1 MLVEIEGERARVFAG
16 LAMRMRLL
24 QILGPVRA
32 LRMAQAVARMGGPV
46 LGVDWGR
53 RDFLRR
59 AGGALLG
66 LLTLQG
72 PGAPLRSG
80 TAGPPIPSQSRP
92 PSRRR
97 VQRGE
102 PIYEA
107 LFRRAQTQFRPERW
121 NAEPDWNEVW
131 LYTFEQGSAL
141 VTSLSTSGPS
151 HRFLTAPAR
160 GEEILTLYVAEIEW
174 RGGSTTSARMRLYDL
189 RGKMLLDIELENG
202 RARRQ
207 APVQSSKAPGHA
219 KDVARPKQDVCC
231 NWLALN
237 FCIDGV
243 TIGCVGCCFAN
254 PALFAACLATGT
266 AACFA
271 ANCWFC

>member
-1 MLVEIEGERARVFAG
+1 MLLEIEGGQVRVFTG
-16 LAMRMRLL
+16 LAMRMRLM
-24 QILGPVRA
+24 QVLGPVRA
-32 LRMAQAVARMGGPV
+32 LRVAQAVARMGGPV

-151 HRFLTAPAR
+151 HRFLTAPVR
-160 GEEILTLYVAEIEW
+160 GQEILTLYVAEIEW

-189 RGKMLLDIELENG
+189 RGKMLLDAELENG
-202 RARRQ
+202 RPVAVRPASARR
-207 APVQSSKAPGHA
+207 SGRSPGHSA
-219 KDVARPKQDVCC
+219 PLRDVCC
-231 NWLALN
+231 DWARLWA
-237 FCIDGV
+237 CISAG
-243 TIGCVGCCFAN
+243 TIPCTLSSFGN
-254 PALFAACLATGT
+254 PAALAACLAAIT
-266 AACFA
+266 AGCMA
-271 ANCWFC
+271 ALCWFC

>member
-1 MLVEIEGERARVFAG
+1 MLLEVEGERVRIFAG
-16 LAMRMRLL
+16 LSLRARLV
-24 QILGPVRA
+24 QVLGPVRA

-72 PGAPLRSG
+72 LEAPFRSG
-80 TAGPPIPSQSRP
+80 AAGPPIPSPSGQ

-102 PIYEA
+102 PIDEA
-107 LFRRAQTQFRPERW
+107 LFRRAQAQFRPERW

-131 LYTFEQGSAL
+131 LYTSEQGSAL
-141 VTSLSTSGPS
+141 VTPLSASGPS
-151 HRFLTAPAR
+151 HRFLTAPVR
-160 GEEILTLYVAEIEW
+160 GEEILALYVAEIEW

-189 RGKMLLDIELENG
+189 RGKVLLDAELENG
-202 RARRQ
+202 HPVAVRPASARR
-207 APVQSSKAPGHA
+207 SGRSPGHSA
-219 KDVARPKQDVCC
+219 PLRDVCC
-231 NWLALN
+231 DWARLWA
-237 FCIDGV
+237 CISAG
-243 TIGCVGCCFAN
+243 TIPCTLSFFGN
-254 PALFAACLATGT
+254 PPALAACIAAVT
-266 AACFA
+266 AGCMA
-271 ANCWFC
+271 ALCWFC